1 MVQIMK
7 FSHKIKSE
15 TGLHGRAAAK
25 IVDKCK
31 EFNSIISVVYNG
43 KIGNANSVVSL
54 VSIEAKQD
62 DMVNVIIEG
71 ADEVSAYN
79 GLKSY
84 FMENL

>member
-1 MVQIMK
+1 MK
-7 FSHKIKSE
+7 FSHTIKSV

-31 EFNSIISVVYNG
+31 EFNSTISVVYNG
-43 KIGNANSVVSL
+43 KIGNTNSVVSL

-62 DMVNVIIEG
+62 DVVNIIIEG
-71 ADEVSAYN
+71 DDEVLAYN
-79 GLKSY
+79 SLKSC

>member
-1 MVQIMK
+1 MK
-7 FSHKIKSE
+7 FSHIIKSV

-31 EFNSIISVVYNG
+31 EFNSSISVVYNG

-62 DMVNVIIEG
+62 DVVNVIIEG

-79 GLKSY
+79 SLKSY